1 MLKVLNGKSE
11 RRASSQRIRGDK
23 ARNIL
28 MRKELNVMVWREEEE
43 EGGGCMVVD
52 RPHIDEELSG
62 SLSHQN
68 RNSNKD
74 CKYIQDTFM

>member
-28 MRKELNVMVWREEEE
+28 MRKELNVRVWREEEE
-43 EGGGCMVVD
+43 EGGGCMV
-52 RPHIDEELSG
+52 PSG
-62 SLSHQN
+62 P
-68 RNSNKD
+68 
-74 CKYIQDTFM
+74 